1 MRVFT
6 LLSIVLLS
14 GLTVAAPYDTE
25 RGVNRL
31 NILLGRVSQYL
42 NLKKSYTNFMSKA
55 VSPVH
60 DGRPIPDK
68 LCQIPDKS

>member
-25 RGVNRL
+25 RRVNRL

-42 NLKKSYTNFMSKA
+42 NFK
-55 VSPVH
+55 
-60 DGRPIPDK
+60 
-68 LCQIPDKS
+68 

>member
-25 RGVNRL
+25 RRVNRL
-31 NILLGRVSQYL
+31 NIL
-42 NLKKSYTNFMSKA
+42 FMSKA

-60 DGRPIPDK
+60 DG
-68 LCQIPDKS
+68 